1 MITTPASSSTLV
13 SEPSGN
19 WKRCTEFLNVH
30 LSHLSDIGYML
41 LYLTVLQMLT
51 LFCTHLLMTRTAA
64 SIFLV
69 LLMLAITGV
78 GGYVIHIGEIPSY
91 LWWSES
97 MSPQRW
103 LMPIVMADE
112 FSQETLSNTA
122 GQQLCRNKHV
132 RFSDIQKELPN
143 NRCIYVQFL
152 PFHRCNDKRLSF
164 NIRARCRMGQKCWPN
179 IGCCLKITY
188 LMPMNPNRSHWL
200 HWLCHWLYCFCS
212 RVLCSSQIFVD
223 YFKNAVWGE
232 NRNAVEHQGKF
243 HKNRHSLQL
252 IHM

>member
-1 MITTPASSSTLV
+1 
-13 SEPSGN
+13 
-19 WKRCTEFLNVH
+19 
-30 LSHLSDIGYML
+30 ML

-51 LFCTHLLMTRTAA
+51 LFCTHVLMTRTAA

-97 MSPQRW
+97 LSPQRW

-132 RFSDIQKELPN
+132 SSNESGSGCTIDWNCQLM
-143 NRCIYVQFL
+143 
-152 PFHRCNDKRLSF
+152 PFRLFPKIRCNDKRLSF
-164 NIRARCRMGQKCWPN
+164 NTRARCRMEQKCWPN
-179 IGCCLKITY
+179 IGCC
-188 LMPMNPNRSHWL
+188 
-200 HWLCHWLYCFCS
+200 
-212 RVLCSSQIFVD
+212 
-223 YFKNAVWGE
+223 
-232 NRNAVEHQGKF
+232 
-243 HKNRHSLQL
+243 
-252 IHM
+252 